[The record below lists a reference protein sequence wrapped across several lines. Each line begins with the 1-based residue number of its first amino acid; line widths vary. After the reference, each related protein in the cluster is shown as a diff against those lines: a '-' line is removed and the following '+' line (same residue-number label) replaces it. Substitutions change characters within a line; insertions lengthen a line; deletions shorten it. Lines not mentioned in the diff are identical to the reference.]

1 MAEHNIFW
9 KTSLLCTVLALAFVP
24 GLRAQSF
31 TRTVSDDGEA
41 VLTAFLPEHPSGRA
55 IVAFPGGG
63 YRQTS
68 IGNNAQWA
76 PLYNSLGI
84 AYFILKY
91 RMPQGHPEVT
101 LSDAER
107 AVRMVRDSAAVWGV
121 NPRDVGV
128 MGTSAGGHLASTL
141 ATHAEPAVRP
151 DFQILFYPVITFGEG
166 CHRGSRDNF
175 LGEGAKD
182 AALIEYYSNERQV
195 SSDTPPA
202 IIFASS
208 DDRGVPPEHNAVAYY
223 SAMVSKGCGAS
234 LHVYPEGGHGWTFA
248 SPFRYHDQV
257 VDELTAWLQ
266 ATSGKK

>member
-1 MAEHNIFW
+1 MAEHKILW
-9 KTSLLCTVLALAFVP
+9 KTSLLCAMLGLAFVP

-41 VLTAFLPEHPSGRA
+41 VLTAFLPEHSSGRA

-141 ATHAEPAVRP
+141 ATHAEPEARP

-166 CHRGSRDNF
+166 CPRGSRDNF

-195 SSDTPPA
+195 TSDTPPA

-248 SPFRYHDQV
+248 SQFRYHDQV